1 MQFSF
6 LKHDHDL
13 NVAEPNDTIASIGA
27 QALND
32 FATISSADFSMKE
45 FVLNGKYA
53 FTEGRIVPY
62 VIAGGGLYLWDV
74 SVNGNEPGGS
84 VTESSGTGPDGP
96 ESSTNITDAIGNE
109 ILRDSS
115 FVDFGLN
122 AGLGISFLVTGEI
135 SFGVEAMYSYVF
147 GDFDEDFVTITGVV
161 SYGF

>member
-84 VTESSGTGPDGP
+84 VEETSGTGPNGP
-96 ESSTNITDAIGNE
+96 DSSTTVTNAIGDE

-122 AGLGISFLVTGEI
+122 AGLGVSFLVTGEI

-147 GDFDEDFVTITGVV
+147 DYFDEGFVTGIMR
-161 SYGF
+161 YGF